1 MKRLFQRF
9 AESIGVETC
18 LPLLIVALAMTLFL
32 FGLRLPLLR
41 VSPIDPDELSH
52 LHCAWSVSK
61 GMLIYRDFFENHT
74 PWFYFL
80 VAPLFSFFSVETN
93 ISDAF
98 SFFFGARYLMWLAA
112 GASLVL
118 TFRIGILWRNAPV
131 AWVGTIFL
139 SLTTVFLGKTIE
151 IRPDVPALA
160 FFLACL
166 ITVIGAMRSEGS
178 GLGVRSRFALSGAF
192 LGAALMFLPK
202 ILLVGPGFALAM
214 LWYVCDPRGRRN
226 FGDRLRDVIW
236 QSIGFAVPLGLTMGY
251 FASRGA
257 LQEFIWFNLLL
268 NLTYG
273 ATTSMSPLPLLKFL
287 LRESPFLVVLG
298 LIGFARGF
306 FEMFGSVN
314 FRRGDYVL
322 VLSALSLFAGLFL
335 TPLPYHQYYVM
346 FLPLLAL
353 FAATSLVQLAE
364 FFVAALG
371 RRGERGNFSA
381 RLGTTLTLLTGA
393 GLWLLIRWVGPPVL
407 IEASYIWLW
416 VSAVV
421 VSLPFF
427 LARKRDWV
435 LVIYLV
441 ALSVGPLNRMF
452 RALSPLNTK
461 YKETLQQIAFVM
473 ENTKPTDPV
482 MDGFTGWG
490 VFRPHAHFY
499 WLLQEE
505 FPMVT
510 RQQRVGLLADLRS
523 GRAAPKLVFL
533 DRNLRLF
540 SSDVTEFV
548 EKNYEPFDHDI
559 IWRRKDIWLD
569 DRSSPLFGKLDLGR
583 APGSDLVGPGWSQP
597 ESEGETSFRRS
608 RGRRSWLRVPI
619 RVPGDFRAI
628 VRTRLEW
635 FTRPVTFELSVNGT
649 PVGRA
654 RLAEGWRD
662 YHFRVPARLLRSG
675 VNSFLFTYSRV
686 PWQDDPQYQ
695 GRNTVMAV
703 EYLKMERQDQP

>member
-1 MKRLFQRF
+1 MYRRHGRSLLAPGAVRESMKRLFQRF

-98 SFFFGARYLMWLAA
+98 FFFFGARYLMWLAA

-322 VLSALSLFAGLFL
+322 VSSALSLFAGLFL

-441 ALSVGPLNRMF
+441 ALSVGPFESNVQGVESPQHEIQGDTSADRFCHGEHQTNRSGHGWFHRMGRVSSSRPF
-452 RALSPLNTK
+452 LLASAGGVPHGYPTTAGRASRRSEIGTSCAETRFPGSKLEAVLFGRHRVRREKLRALRPRYHLAAEG
-461 YKETLQQIAFVM
+461 YLARRQVIA
-473 ENTKPTDPV
+473 
-482 MDGFTGWG
+482 
-490 VFRPHAHFY
+490 
-499 WLLQEE
+499 
-505 FPMVT
+505 
-510 RQQRVGLLADLRS
+510 
-523 GRAAPKLVFL
+523 
-533 DRNLRLF
+533 
-540 SSDVTEFV
+540 
-548 EKNYEPFDHDI
+548 
-559 IWRRKDIWLD
+559 
-569 DRSSPLFGKLDLGR
+569 
-583 APGSDLVGPGWSQP
+583 
-597 ESEGETSFRRS
+597 SFRK
-608 RGRRSWLRVPI
+608 
-619 RVPGDFRAI
+619 
-628 VRTRLEW
+628 
-635 FTRPVTFELSVNGT
+635 
-649 PVGRA
+649 A
-654 RLAEGWRD
+654 RLGQSARERFGGARV
-662 YHFRVPARLLRSG
+662 VPA
-675 VNSFLFTYSRV
+675 
-686 PWQDDPQYQ
+686 
-695 GRNTVMAV
+695 
-703 EYLKMERQDQP
+703 